1 MIVLSR
7 HISSLALFFISIPN
21 VEGLMMFCR
30 CAIFIFSFFLLVQPG
45 YGYDVKDLKNIIE
58 KGDAEKTWTSISK
71 IPTDLE
77 ENDRKKVIDLLRDA
91 LFREWSRCAGD
102 LRQVIASKLSSL
114 NAKEAVP
121 DFLDLIKKKMPIDHE
136 CAQCG
141 CCFVGW
147 SVKDELE
154 VAMEPDFFC
163 ENGLLAALFDMVT
176 FSYSKELSELAESNE
191 RYRPQ
196 LLVTLGKI
204 GHPRYAHFISKF
216 TGSEDP
222 QTRQAVAYGLGLIKQ
237 PSGVRALGVLFE
249 DNQADI
255 RWTASKSLLEIGG
268 EETVEVLNLK
278 LMQSDKNIQA
288 LAART
293 LAKMDINEGRLKLR
307 ELAKDTD
314 SQIRGIAIAY
324 LGQIED
330 KDSKDTILKGL
341 DDESGLVRIY
351 SIYALGYVGNSNDI
365 PAIKKCL
372 TETKEMNLSMGREQE
387 LLDGTVDD
395 AIKQI
400 ESVR

>member
-1 MIVLSR
+1 MKLTY
-7 HISSLALFFISIPN
+7 
-21 VEGLMMFCR
+21 R
-30 CAIFIFSFFLLVQPG
+30 CAIFIFSIFLSVQSA
-45 YGYDVKDLKNIIE
+45 YGYDVNNLKKIIE
-58 KGDAEKTWTSISK
+58 QGEVEKAWTSISH
-71 IPTDLE
+71 IPNNLE
-77 ENDRKKVIDLLRDA
+77 ENDKKKIIDLLRGA
-91 LFREWSRCAGD
+91 LFQQWSRCAGD
-102 LRQVIASKLSSL
+102 LRQAIASKLSSL

-121 DFLDLIKKKMPIDHE
+121 DFLELIKKKMPIDHE

-147 SVKDELE
+147 LVKDELE

-163 ENGLLAALFDMVT
+163 ENGVLAALFDMAT
-176 FSYSKELSELAESNE
+176 FSYSREIAELADRDESH
-191 RYRPQ
+191 RPQ

-216 TGSEDP
+216 AGSEDP

-237 PSGVRALGVLFE
+237 PSGVRALGMLLE
-249 DNQADI
+249 DKQADI

-268 EETVEVLNLK
+268 KEVFEVLKLK

-293 LAKMDINEGRLKLR
+293 LAKMDVNEGRLKLR
-307 ELAKDTD
+307 ELAKDKD
-314 SQIRGIAIAY
+314 PKVRAIAIAY
-324 LGQIED
+324 LGQIRDTE
-330 KDSKDTILKGL
+330 SKDIILKGL

-351 SIYALGYVGNSNDI
+351 SIYALGYVGNSSDI
-365 PAIKKCL
+365 PAIQKFL
-372 TETKEMNLSMGREQE
+372 AETKQMNLSEGRELE

-400 ESVR
+400 ESVK

>member
-1 MIVLSR
+1 MTY
-7 HISSLALFFISIPN
+7 
-21 VEGLMMFCR
+21 R
-30 CAIFIFSFFLLVQPG
+30 CAIFIFIIFLSAQSI
-45 YGYDVKDLKNIIE
+45 YGYDVNDLKKIIE
-58 KGDAEKTWTSISK
+58 KGEVEKAWTSISN
-71 IPTDLE
+71 IPNNLE
-77 ENDRKKVIDLLRDA
+77 ENDKKKVIDLLRGA

-102 LRQVIASKLSSL
+102 LRQVIGSKLSSL
-114 NAKEAVP
+114 DAKEAVP
-121 DFLDLIKKKMPIDHE
+121 DFLELIKKEMSIDHE

-163 ENGLLAALFDMVT
+163 ENGLLAALFDMAT
-176 FSYSKELSELAESNE
+176 FSYSKEISELADRDEGH
-191 RYRPQ
+191 RPQ

-216 TGSEDP
+216 AGSEDP
-222 QTRQAVAYGLGLIKQ
+222 QTRQAVAHGLGLIKQ
-237 PSGVRALGVLFE
+237 PSGVRALGVLLE

-255 RWTASKSLLEIGG
+255 RWTASKSLLKIGG
-268 EETVEVLNLK
+268 EEAVKVLKLK

-288 LAART
+288 SAART
-293 LAKMDINEGRLKLR
+293 LAKMDINEGRIKLR

-314 SQIRGIAIAY
+314 PLIRGIAIAY
-324 LGQIED
+324 LGQIGD

-351 SIYALGYVGNSNDI
+351 SIYAIGYVGNSNDI
-365 PAIKKCL
+365 PAIKKCFA
-372 TETKEMNLSMGREQE
+372 ETKEMNISMGRELE

-400 ESVR
+400 ESVK

>member
-1 MIVLSR
+1 MTYR
-7 HISSLALFFISIPN
+7 
-21 VEGLMMFCR
+21 G
-30 CAIFIFSFFLLVQPG
+30 AILIFSFFLLVQSG
-45 YGYDVKDLKNIIE
+45 YGYDVKDLEKIIE
-58 KGDAEKTWTSISK
+58 KGETEKVWTLISK

-77 ENDRKKVIDLLRDA
+77 GKDRKKVIDLLRDA

-102 LRQVIASKLSSL
+102 LRQVIANKLSAL

-121 DFLDLIKKKMPIDHE
+121 DFLELIKKEMSIDHE

-141 CCFVGW
+141 CCFVSW

-163 ENGLLAALFDMVT
+163 ENGLLAALFDMAT
-176 FSYSKELSELAESNE
+176 FSYSKEISELADRNQN
-191 RYRPQ
+191 YRPQ

-216 TGSEDP
+216 AGSEDP
-222 QTRQAVAYGLGLIKQ
+222 QTRQAVAHGLGLIKQ
-237 PSGVRALGVLFE
+237 PAGVRALGMLLE
-249 DNQADI
+249 DSQEYI

-268 EETVEVLNLK
+268 EKAREVLKLK
-278 LMQSDKNIQA
+278 LMQSDKNIQV

-314 SQIRGIAIAY
+314 SKIRKIAIAY
-324 LGQIED
+324 LGQIGD
-330 KDSKDTILKGL
+330 MDSKEIILQGL
-341 DDESGLVRIY
+341 DDKSDLVRVY
-351 SIYALGYVGNSNDI
+351 SIYALGYVGNSGDI

-372 TETKEMNLSMGREQE
+372 AETKEMNSSEDGGLE

-400 ESVR
+400 KSTGE

>member
-1 MIVLSR
+1 MLQPFV
-7 HISSLALFFISIPN
+7 SITN
-21 VEGLMMFCR
+21 LEGVKMSYR
-30 CAIFIFSFFLLVQPG
+30 CAIFIFSIFLSAQSAH
-45 YGYDVKDLKNIIE
+45 GYDVNNLKKIIE
-58 KGDAEKTWTSISK
+58 QGEVEKAWTSISH
-71 IPTDLE
+71 IPNNLE
-77 ENDRKKVIDLLRDA
+77 ENDKKKIIDLLRGA
-91 LFREWSRCAGD
+91 LFQQWSRCAGD
-102 LRQVIASKLSSL
+102 LRQAIASKLSSL

-121 DFLDLIKKKMPIDHE
+121 DFLELIKKKMPIDHE

-163 ENGLLAALFDMVT
+163 ENGVLAALFDMAT
-176 FSYSKELSELAESNE
+176 FSYSKEISELADRDESH
-191 RYRPQ
+191 RPQ

-216 TGSEDP
+216 AGSEDP

-237 PSGVRALGVLFE
+237 PSGVRALGMLLE
-249 DNQADI
+249 DKQADI

-268 EETVEVLNLK
+268 KEVFEVLKLK

-293 LAKMDINEGRLKLR
+293 LAKMDVNEGRLKLR
-307 ELAKDTD
+307 ELAKDKD
-314 SQIRGIAIAY
+314 PKVRAIAIAD
-324 LGQIED
+324 LGQISDTE
-330 KDSKDTILKGL
+330 SKDIILKGL
-341 DDESGLVRIY
+341 DDESELVRVY
-351 SIYALGYVGNSNDI
+351 SIYALGYVGNSSDI
-365 PAIKKCL
+365 PAIQKCL
-372 TETKEMNLSMGREQE
+372 AETKQMNLSEGRELE

-400 ESVR
+400 ESVE

>member
-1 MIVLSR
+1 MTY
-7 HISSLALFFISIPN
+7 
-21 VEGLMMFCR
+21 R
-30 CAIFIFSFFLLVQPG
+30 CAIFIFSFFLSTQSV
-45 YGYDVKDLKNIIE
+45 YGYDVNDLKKIIE
-58 KGDAEKTWTSISK
+58 KGEVEKAWTSISN
-71 IPTDLE
+71 IPKDLE
-77 ENDRKKVIDLLRDA
+77 ENDKKKIIDLLRDA

-114 NAKEAVP
+114 NAKEAVG
-121 DFLDLIKKKMPIDHE
+121 DFLKLIRKEMSIDHE

-163 ENGLLAALFDMVT
+163 ENGLLAALFDMAT
-176 FSYSKELSELAESNE
+176 FSYSKEISELADRHE
-191 RYRPQ
+191 RHRPQ

-216 TGSEDP
+216 AGSEDP
-222 QTRQAVAYGLGLIKQ
+222 QTRQAVAHGLGLIKQ
-237 PSGVRALGVLFE
+237 PSGVRALGMLLE

-268 EETVEVLNLK
+268 EEALEVLKLK
-278 LMQSDKNIQA
+278 LMQSDKNIQV

-293 LAKMDINEGRLKLR
+293 LAKMDVNEGRLKLR
-307 ELAKDTD
+307 ELAKDAD
-314 SQIRGIAIAY
+314 SKVRGIAIAY
-324 LGQIED
+324 LGQIAD
-330 KDSKDTILKGL
+330 KDSKDIISKGL
-341 DDESGLVRIY
+341 DDESGLVRVY
-351 SIYALGYVGNSNDI
+351 SIYALGYVGNSSDI

-372 TETKEMNLSMGREQE
+372 AETKEMNLSEGRGLE

-400 ESVR
+400 ESIKE